1 MSIPKIVVVCGPTAT
16 GKTRLGIELA
26 KQYDG
31 EIVSAAFTA
40 TERDGVLIVTLRA
53 ECEQEIGVSR
63 AISPE
68 EMQQL
73 QAQTEEGT
81 TADD

>member
-31 EIVSAAFTA
+31 EIVSAK
-40 TERDGVLIVTLRA
+40 TLLDRHHGEVKA
-53 ECEQEIGVSR
+53 
-63 AISPE
+63 
-68 EMQQL
+68 
-73 QAQTEEGT
+73 
-81 TADD
+81 